1 MCLSFCNTITAF
13 YNSTLYT
20 TIPHSKQKH
29 RLKELVQMCFMK
41 KRMANVDT
49 NTFAMFGGR
58 IFQPATY
65 I

>member
-1 MCLSFCNTITAF
+1 
-13 YNSTLYT
+13 
-20 TIPHSKQKH
+20 
-29 RLKELVQMCFMK
+29 MCFMK